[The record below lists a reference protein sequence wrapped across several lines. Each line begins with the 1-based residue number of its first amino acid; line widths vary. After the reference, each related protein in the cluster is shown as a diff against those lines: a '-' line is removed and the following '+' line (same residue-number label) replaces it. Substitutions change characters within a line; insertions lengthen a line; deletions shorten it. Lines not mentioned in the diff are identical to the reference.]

1 MAFLDS
7 LHAAHAQRNA
17 NAARGFGDPEIQ
29 AMNAAAPLLDLIQRD
44 TGEQGHDCGDY
55 VSFDRCPVCGHR
67 DCMRYVRTGN
77 YWQCFSASNGTD
89 KRGGG
94 YSDYLVAAHRMTAA
108 EAVAELRRVTG
119 NARERVAQDEP
130 TDEKR
135 VTDSGLRIVD
145 AADVTGANTP
155 RLRPAIIEGV
165 LRTGGKLAIIGPP
178 KSHKSMEAICI
189 AFCIATGRD
198 WRGHRCERARVLY
211 VNTELQADEFAKRC
225 EDVRRAMGIDC
236 DEYAGSLSFL
246 TLTGHTICNLRP
258 TFETLREWLEV
269 HVSKGEYGFVII
281 DPLFK
286 LVNGDENSAA
296 DVNEMLY
303 ELDQLRVNLDATIAY
318 CHHTSKGG
326 AAFKSVFE
334 LGRGSSNFGG
344 DADAVIG
351 IVELTVPKDSDAWD
365 AIEEMGIANPA
376 SAAYEMQFGLR
387 SFADPAP
394 IRLIKRYPQLIE
406 ATDALDALHLR
417 GDAQAKG
424 GEANRQRVEDE
435 NAKRQA
441 ATRDAV
447 TACTAAGNDPT
458 RKVVHELFLRDACRR
473 HGIKYPALSTF
484 TRWTSTEGC
493 TTYRVDQKT
502 YVLIDEAENVE
513 G

>member
-1 MAFLDS
+1 MGCKYLN
-7 LHAAHAQRNA
+7 QRDYGSA
-17 NAARGFGDPEIQ
+17 LKCI
-29 AMNAAAPLLDLIQRD
+29 AAAEVDGKTVIEVGRELCAVLGSDMGRAQWRD
-44 TGEQGHDCGDY
+44 WATDSPMLSREDPALAWSEIEKD
-55 VSFDRCPVCGHR
+55 
-67 DCMRYVRTGN
+67 VRQFG
-77 YWQCFSASNGTD
+77 
-89 KRGGG
+89 
-94 YSDYLVAAHRMTAA
+94 A
-108 EAVAELRRVTG
+108 EPIIERL
-119 NARERVAQDEP
+119 ARERGWLPLSEQDRSSVVDVMAEEARRGAYRQARA
-130 TDEKR
+130 DEGTGATI
-135 VTDSGLRIVD
+135 TDSGLCIVD

-178 KSHKSMEAICI
+178 KSHKSMEAIRI

-198 WRGHRCERARVLY
+198 WRGHRCERARALY

-225 EDVRRAMGIDC
+225 EDVRKAMGIDR

-246 TLTGHTICNLRP
+246 NLTGHTICNLRP

-269 HVSKGEYGFVII
+269 HVSSGEYGLVII
-281 DPLFK
+281 DPLYK
-286 LVNGDENSAA
+286 LESGDENNAA

-318 CHHTSKGG
+318 VHHTGKGG

-447 TACTAAGNDPT
+447 NACIAAGNDPM
-458 RKVVHELFLRDACRR
+458 RKVVHEHFLRDACTR
-473 HGIKYPALSTF
+473 HGINYPAASTF
-484 TRWTSTEGC
+484 TRWTSAGGC